1 LLTTSKRE
9 TSARVFNHFLLCA
22 CIIFLTLPDKSSLI
36 AHPVRIVKV
45 PGKVLEVYYET
56 APFFA
61 DLVTDENIISLKSSA
76 WDEFKGPE
84 KEYSHSLIRTIDATL
99 PNGKKKKLIAKLRET
114 EDIQKFISEYKAYRD
129 LTPLLLDLNK
139 WIRTDLCFIEKGER
153 ITVKVPV
160 RVFKP
165 RVMMLGTLHQRGKSY
180 AVIVSDLLIDIET
193 RKIAPSLLQITR
205 IIRGRSEKAKKY
217 SEDKGAKRALILA
230 FGRVVGF
237 LHGTGHQWHDP
248 YDKNILVSTRE
259 SGGRISEINL
269 GIIDMEGSAHTKASK
284 MGDVIASRRQ
294 GYIDAT
300 AYSIKNILYSYSLE
314 ETNVGLR
321 SAELFMRGVK
331 EGLIIGCLRT
341 MVSDFDHIVRNIE
354 GVKDVCLYIHGKA
367 GEDVGLLAEDIRLTL
382 SLDLSS
388 REIKGIFTAL
398 RFVDAVMQS
407 KEIRETYQR
416 LLKKKGR

>member
-1 LLTTSKRE
+1 M
-9 TSARVFNHFLLCA
+9 ARP
-22 CIIFLTLPDKSSLI
+22 I
-36 AHPVRIVKV
+36 RILKV
-45 PGKVLEVYYET
+45 NGNVLEIYYET
-56 APFFA
+56 GPFFA
-61 DLVTDENIISLKSSA
+61 DLVIDENIISLKSSA
-76 WDEFKGPE
+76 WDEFREPE
-84 KEYSHSLIRTIDATL
+84 REYAHSLIRTIDATL
-99 PNGKKKKLIAKLRET
+99 PGGKKKKLIAKIRET
-114 EDIQKFISEYKAYRD
+114 EDIQKFISEYRAYRD
-129 LTPLLLDLNK
+129 LAPLLEDLNK
-139 WIRTDLCFIEKGER
+139 WIRTDLCFIEDGGR
-153 ITVKVPV
+153 VTVKVPV

-165 RVMMLGTLHQRGKSY
+165 RVMLLGTLHQQGKSY
-180 AVIVSDLLIDIET
+180 AVIVSDMLIDLET

-284 MGDVIASRRQ
+284 MLDVIASRRQ
-294 GYIDAT
+294 GYINAT

-354 GVKDVCLYIHGKA
+354 GVKDVCLYLHGHV
-367 GEDVGLLAEDIRLTL
+367 GEDAALLIEDIRLTL
-382 SLDLSS
+382 NLDLSS
-388 REIKGIFTAL
+388 REIKGIFIAHK
-398 RFVDAVMQS
+398 FVDAVMKS
-407 KEIRETYQR
+407 REIRGTYQR
-416 LLKKKGR
+416 IIAKKGR